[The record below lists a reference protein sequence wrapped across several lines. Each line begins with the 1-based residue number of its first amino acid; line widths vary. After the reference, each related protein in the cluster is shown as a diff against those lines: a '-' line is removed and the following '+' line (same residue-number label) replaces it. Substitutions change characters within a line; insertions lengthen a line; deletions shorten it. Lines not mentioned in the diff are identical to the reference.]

1 MLQTGQ
7 KTHRTIDKNQII
19 NYIKLISLVVRW
31 V

>member
-1 MLQTGQ
+1 MLQTER

-19 NYIKLISLVVRW
+19 NYIKLISIVMRW